1 MNRTPR
7 GDYMPPMFLETIK
20 DNDGV
25 FSPAGYN
32 VVPELDLI
40 APHFQR
46 RPIREPDFIV
56 AKKHFRKC
64 RFFLDLDIRRVR
76 RSEEFHG
83 RLKPWLRV
91 TKHKKWRL

>member
-1 MNRTPR
+1 M
-7 GDYMPPMFLETIK
+7 YL
-20 DNDGV
+20 
-25 FSPAGYN
+25 S
-32 VVPELDLI
+32 LI
-40 APHFQR
+40 GWRLAS
-46 RPIREPDFIV
+46 REDMYIVRAPDFIL